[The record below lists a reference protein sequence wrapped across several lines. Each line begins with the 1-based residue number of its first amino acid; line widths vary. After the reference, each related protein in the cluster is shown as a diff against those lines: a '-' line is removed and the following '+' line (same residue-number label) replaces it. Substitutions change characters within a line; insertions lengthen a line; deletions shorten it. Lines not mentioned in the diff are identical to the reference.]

1 MILRDAV
8 TGLLLAMS
16 RFMTKKG
23 TDMASRQELAD
34 AINNVLGEDQLDAI
48 YINSAENAL
57 LPDIAVVHIY
67 NSGFSRFLL
76 DPDVSDTCPFGFTL
90 EIHERCFN
98 RYTEEELTALILHDI
113 LQNVQSDTAK
123 IRFIKAYTAVLSKH
137 KTSKIL
143 DMFDDISLSEV
154 LFIGFT
160 EICLRP
166 FRVPA
171 NGLDYVATDDVL
183 KTLGLADA
191 YDSYLNKVL
200 PMSNITPEASME
212 QELRDDYR
220 DINTI
225 INACMDSS
233 IRHYY
238 HVIREGVPLVTLDR
252 VFANKQSLIS
262 TGFISRQR
270 EFRKKKPVTLSA
282 SQAAIS
288 ESYNNPKDELEIRFA
303 IDKIINA
310 MRYAE
315 SEAEREVVL
324 FKIKQL
330 QLKLA
335 RQQIALGK
343 KGKQSPTTEEKI
355 RKLQEFQS
363 ELDDVRAKMMA
374 AEIKT
379 KRWSVYVKDSMPTG
393 YDF

>member
-34 AINNVLGEDQLDAI
+34 AINNVLGEDLLDAI
-48 YINSAENAL
+48 YINSVENAL
-57 LPDIAVVHIY
+57 LPDITVIHIY

-76 DPDVSDTCPFGFTL
+76 DPDISDTCPFGFTL
-90 EIHERCFN
+90 EIHERCFG

-154 LFIGFT
+154 LYIAFT

-166 FRVPA
+166 FRVPVG
-171 NGLDYVATDDVL
+171 GLDYVATDEVL
-183 KTLGLADA
+183 KFLGLGDA
-191 YDSYLNKVL
+191 YDSYLNKIL
-200 PMSNITPEASME
+200 PMSNMTPEEAME
-212 QELRDDYR
+212 LELRNDYR
-220 DINTI
+220 DLNTV
-225 INACMDSS
+225 INACLDSS

-252 VFANKQSLIS
+252 VFSSKQSLIS
-262 TGFISRQR
+262 TGFISRKR
-270 EFRKKKPVTLSA
+270 EFKKKRPVVMTPN
-282 SQAAIS
+282 QEAIS

-315 SEAEREVVL
+315 TEAEREVVL

-335 RQQIALGK
+335 KQQIALGK
-343 KGKQSPTTEEKI
+343 KGKQSPVVEEKI

-363 ELDDVRAKMMA
+363 ELDSIRAKMMA
-374 AEIKT
+374 MEIKT